1 LGSILWFDP
10 RREHSSIPPAES
22 RSRRAQGL
30 SRLAA
35 LRGHPKGLALIG
47 PSTVASLIGSGLEA
61 LATFKPVALGEIHA
75 AGDILCKPAC
85 ALFFPRAC
93 NNLNAI
99 FERLVSVPEV
109 LGNVKH
115 WTVLGTQL
123 YAVPPPY
130 DGGRGLRSRTIS
142 KILW

>member
-1 LGSILWFDP
+1 M
-10 RREHSSIPPAES
+10 
-22 RSRRAQGL
+22 
-30 SRLAA
+30 
-35 LRGHPKGLALIG
+35 
-47 PSTVASLIGSGLEA
+47 IGSGLEA